1 MTLSLEYALSVNH
14 VGSTPTPG
22 DDMAVAACT
31 DVGYRS
37 GKFEGHS
44 RVGHSTRNQAVSAAG
59 SRMSRYAYEQGGLQN
74 DEAVGRAD
82 CKTHCRLIAVTS
94 MATISTRETA

>member
-44 RVGHSTRNQAVSAAG
+44 RVATDVIKMLALMRAPY
-59 SRMSRYAYEQGGLQN
+59 RMKERI
-74 DEAVGRAD
+74 EATLSHVT
-82 CKTHCRLIAVTS
+82 KNKKCR
-94 MATISTRETA
+94 